1 MATQTPAYLSDSVGT
16 GLIESLARP
25 GGNATGFTAYEYSL
39 AGNWLQTLKEIVR
52 TGIQRHGQ
60 RCASMAASMS
70 AMLRTGA
77 GVHPAKIGR
86 SECQ

>member
-1 MATQTPAYLSDSVGT
+1 MRAGVVLRGGIGGSFRILMATQTPAYLSDSVGT

-52 TGIQRHGQ
+52 TGI
-60 RCASMAASMS
+60 
-70 AMLRTGA
+70 
-77 GVHPAKIGR
+77 
-86 SECQ
+86 